1 MPVIAPVRQT
11 ETEAEPRR
19 LEMPDPSEKRWA
31 GVKDYLVNRRKLPE
45 ALVDRVHEKGLVYA
59 DDHQNAVFVRHGLQ
73 GGGWQRG
80 EVTGASLRG
89 TWGEHNSYHRL
100 VPGSVREWGWFRIG
114 TGQGPVQRVLLT
126 ESPIDAMS
134 LAVLDK
140 ERQQGGVTVYLSTDG
155 TGGVPVEAL
164 KAVLHRN
171 GQVVAAFDADKAGEM
186 MAWRVAAQ
194 VPGVKRLRPAY
205 GKDWNERLVNHG
217 QPGQVQQAELDREK
231 LQPLWQWH
239 QTAWKLG
246 RSEKYLTRITE
257 VATDVV
263 KGKALSEKAQVA
275 MQKDL
280 NLRNS
285 QDTQHLD
292 R

>member
-1 MPVIAPVRQT
+1 MRCLWRCWIRNGG
-11 ETEAEPRR
+11 
-19 LEMPDPSEKRWA
+19 S
-31 GVKDYLVNRRKLPE
+31 
-45 ALVDRVHEKGLVYA
+45 RV
-59 DDHQNAVFVRHGLQ
+59 
-73 GGGWQRG
+73 
-80 EVTGASLRG
+80 
-89 TWGEHNSYHRL
+89 
-100 VPGSVREWGWFRIG
+100 
-114 TGQGPVQRVLLT
+114 
-126 ESPIDAMS
+126 
-134 LAVLDK
+134 
-140 ERQQGGVTVYLSTDG
+140 GVTVYLSTDG
-155 TGGVPVEAL
+155 TGGVPVAAL

-171 GQVVAAFDADKAGEM
+171 GQVVAAFDADNAGEL

-217 QPGQVQQAELDREK
+217 QPEEAQRADLDRGQ

-280 NLRNS
+280 AMGQKQAKHHAGNQMAQML
-285 QDTQHLD
+285 
-292 R
+292 